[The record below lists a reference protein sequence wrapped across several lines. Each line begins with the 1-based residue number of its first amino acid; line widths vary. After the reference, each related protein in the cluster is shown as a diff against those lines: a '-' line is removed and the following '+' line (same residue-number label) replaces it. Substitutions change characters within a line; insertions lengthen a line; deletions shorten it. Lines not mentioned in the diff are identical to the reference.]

1 MIGLEQLRG
10 EAGSLVTNHMHNM
23 YLRGGICQCL
33 LLMLVS
39 AAVVKPID
47 SHAWRFSFCCTTP
60 RLHGPST
67 WNDVTTGMIIAI

>member
-1 MIGLEQLRG
+1 MEDTCCMLSVGERSELVDWTG
-10 EAGSLVTNHMHNM
+10 TASDEAGSLVTNHMHTM

-47 SHAWRFSFCCTTP
+47 THAW
-60 RLHGPST
+60 
-67 WNDVTTGMIIAI
+67 